1 MGDIEKQFNDGIG
14 AIYNL
19 VNKNQLNGLIA
30 LGRKLV
36 SVILP
41 KEKEYKNMTGNTI
54 TSYAFGIY
62 QNGKMIHFGTN
73 NLPNPVTNKLK
84 KGELFSGINYD
95 GDYTD
100 FRATIDTDGKYG
112 EDTSYQFL
120 REYRP
125 NTRSFAMVITTG
137 TEYSSYLENVRHLNV
152 LSDSIDNIPDEFA
165 KSFKP
170 IQ

>member
-1 MGDIEKQFNDGIG
+1 MGDIEKQFNDGITG
-14 AIYNL
+14 IYNL

-30 LGRKLV
+30 MGRKLV
-36 SVILP
+36 NVILP
-41 KEKEYKNMTGNTI
+41 KEKEYKNMTGNTV

-62 QNGKMIHFGTN
+62 HNGKMIYFGTN
-73 NLPNPVTNKLK
+73 NLPNPVTEKLK
-84 KGELFSGINYD
+84 KGELFSGVNYD

-120 REYRP
+120 KEYRP
-125 NTRSFAMVITTG
+125 NTMNFAMVVTTG
-137 TEYSSYLENVRHLNV
+137 TEYSGYLENVRHLNV
-152 LSDSIDNIPDEFA
+152 LSDSMDNLPEEFSN
-165 KSFKP
+165 SFKS

>member
-1 MGDIEKQFNDGIG
+1 MGDIEKQFNDGID

-41 KEKEYKNMTGNTI
+41 KEKEYKNMTGNTV

-62 QNGKMIHFGTN
+62 QNGKIIYFGTN

-112 EDTSYQFL
+112 KDTSYQFL

-125 NTRSFAMVITTG
+125 NTRNFAMVVTTG